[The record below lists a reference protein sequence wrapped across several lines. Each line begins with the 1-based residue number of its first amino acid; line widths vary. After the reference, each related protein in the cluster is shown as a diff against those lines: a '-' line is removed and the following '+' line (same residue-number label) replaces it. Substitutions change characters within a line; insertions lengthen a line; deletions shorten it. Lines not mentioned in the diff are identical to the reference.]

1 MNFKDELLVTI
12 NMMNKKT
19 TQFAVDEQFKMLKL
33 LIQGSDMSNKFIK
46 NAITNLDIALMVGD
60 YNVRKKILYDLI
72 KSYQDKK

>member
-1 MNFKDELLVTI
+1 MNVKDELLVTI

-19 TQFAVDEQFKMLKL
+19 TQFAVDEQFRMLKL

-46 NAITNLDIALMVGD
+46 NATTNLDIALMVRD